1 MAPAI
6 SEHETEHQVLT
17 VEEMSA
23 SPRKKGSTE
32 DSAEV
37 EVNVDSKRKRVESP
51 SKSNKQAN
59 TPLKYRP
66 PFSLKEGEVLP
77 EAESTSRESELTG
90 EGRIYEYTSA
100 ANPPMAAIPILSYP
114 AELHE
119 TGETRVI
126 QLDLKDHIQV
136 PYSATSP
143 NLLASYV
150 RIVKGE
156 KIQTRAR
163 ATSQAF
169 YIIQGKGKSDCG
181 VHGVIP
187 WATGDMV
194 VIPRCPGPIL
204 HSAESTHDCS
214 IYWVS
219 DEPLLRYL
227 GVMPSE
233 DIFQPTVIRRE
244 TMLKE
249 FEKLTHQPGVE
260 HPNRM
265 GILLGNTVTA
275 ARRPPAVPGDEP
287 AVFPEAP
294 SSGTL
299 TLTPTLWS
307 LLNMLPPKDDQMP
320 HRHNSVAL
328 DLCVFAPPEEDGEN
342 GKKLGVYTNMGPEL
356 GEDGMVKD
364 PIRCDWK
371 SGSAFITPPGW
382 WHSHHNETGE
392 PAWVLPIQDAGL
404 YTYQRTLDI
413 RFSQRPTTTPDKK

>member
-6 SEHETEHQVLT
+6 NEHETED
-17 VEEMSA
+17 S
-23 SPRKKGSTE
+23 

-51 SKSNKQAN
+51 SKPNKAK
-59 TPLKYRP
+59 PVKYRP
-66 PFSLKEGEVLP
+66 PFSLKDGEVLP
-77 EAESTSRESELTG
+77 EADSTSRESELTG

-150 RIVKGE
+150 RIIKGE

-169 YIIQGKGKSDCG
+169 YVIRGKGRSDCG

-204 HSAESTHDCS
+204 HSAESTHDS
-214 IYWVS
+214 SLYWVS

-275 ARRPPAVPGDEP
+275 ARRPPTSPGDE
-287 AVFPEAP
+287 ASALFPEAP
-294 SSGTL
+294 ASGTL

-328 DLCVFAPPEEDGEN
+328 DLCVFAPPEEEGED

-364 PIRCDWK
+364 PIRADWK